1 MSDRLGFQSSII
13 HCFSAA
19 KKIVVIAARS
29 ILQSGNWLIKVLED
43 CDEGKT
49 SSCLNFS
56 TDVETL
62 VPLIFGGAWAFA
74 FTCKPPE
81 DECLDLSPPRF
92 VFPLPSLLPPES
104 GKDEVTGKNEVAP
117 VATIMS
123 FYFLQQQSEEEEEEK
138 GAEETRRRR
147 MNQRKK
153 KKKKREGVIV

>member
-29 ILQSGNWLIKVLED
+29 MLQSGNWLIKVLED

-123 FYFLQQQSEEEEEEK
+123 FYFLQQLHVK
-138 GAEETRRRR
+138 L
-147 MNQRKK
+147 NQVKNNTSFSPSMMTNYK
-153 KKKKREGVIV
+153 

>member
-1 MSDRLGFQSSII
+1 M
-13 HCFSAA
+13 
-19 KKIVVIAARS
+19 
-29 ILQSGNWLIKVLED
+29 LQSGNWLIKVLED

-81 DECLDLSPPRF
+81 DACLDLSPPRF

-123 FYFLQQQSEEEEEEK
+123 FYFLQQQSEEEEEK

-153 KKKKREGVIV
+153 KKKKKREGVIV

>member
-153 KKKKREGVIV
+153 KKKREGVIV